1 MTFDQ
6 GLILGVLGAL
16 LGLFIWGRFRYD
28 LVAMIGL
35 LAVTLLGLIDPKD
48 AFSGFGNDATIT
60 VALVLILSRA
70 LSASGAIDPIARL
83 VQRGSGTTVGHIGGL
98 SGTAA
103 LLSAFMNNVGALA
116 LLLPVAIQSARKAER
131 PVRLLLMPLAF
142 ASILGGMLTL
152 IGTPPNILI
161 SAIRERSVGDSF
173 AMFDFLPVGGVVAI
187 IGLIYL
193 IVFGWRLIPKASGKE
208 DTDRFGVEVYT
219 AEVKLSKDSKI
230 YGKTITEIE
239 AMSEDL
245 DVVIVKLIRRGRN
258 YPSPPRHEPLHA
270 TDHLILEG
278 VAEEIDRF
286 VSDFSLKL
294 SGGGPTPQEILKSG
308 EAASVEMVVQQGSPL
323 DGRTVAQLRFG
334 PRYRVALLGVARQGK
349 PHRGRLKDFRFKAGD
364 ILLLQGAAEELNE
377 AVARFGAL
385 PLRERDL
392 SLGRRGRGTTVLL
405 CFAGAVL
412 AAATGYVSLPIAFG
426 VAVVAIVLFGVV
438 PLREVYDSVDW
449 PVIVLLGA
457 LIPVGGA
464 MESTGAT
471 GLIAYS
477 ILSIAGGMPNW
488 LILGVILVATM
499 TMSDVLNNA
508 ATTVVMA
515 PIALAI
521 ARELGLSADP
531 FLMAVAVG
539 ASCAF
544 LTPIGHQ
551 NNALVMGPG
560 GYRFS
565 DYWRVGLPLEILI
578 ALVAVP
584 AIMIFWPL

>member
-6 GLILGVLGAL
+6 GLILGILVAL
-16 LGLFIWGRFRYD
+16 LGLFVWGRFRYD
-28 LVAMIGL
+28 LVALMGL
-35 LAVTLLGLIDPKD
+35 LAATLLGLIDPKD
-48 AFSGFGNDATIT
+48 AFSGFGNAATVT

-161 SAIRERSVGDSF
+161 SAIRSESVGESF
-173 AMFDFLPVGGVVAI
+173 AMFDFLPVGGVVAV

-193 IVFGWRLIPKASGKE
+193 VAIGWRLIPQASGKE
-208 DTDRFGVEVYT
+208 NAERFGVEVYT

-239 AMSEDL
+239 ALSEDL

-286 VSDFSLKL
+286 VSDFGLKL

-308 EAASVEMVVQQGSPL
+308 EAASMEMVVQQGSPL

-334 PRYRVALLGVARQGK
+334 ARYRVALLGVSRQGK

-477 ILSIAGGMPNW
+477 ILSIAGDMPAW
-488 LILGVILVATM
+488 LILAVILVATM